1 MLPKRCDRIRRPT
14 PSEPETRLHSTF
26 NRRRLLAIAALSLPL
41 AAAAFPDKTIEWVV
55 PYPAG
60 GGSDVVAR
68 TLAEPMG
75 KLLGQTIVVNN
86 KPGAATN
93 IGADYAAK
101 AKPDGHVMLTADT
114 ATLAANP
121 FLYAKLPYDVEKDF
135 APVGLMARFPMLLVV
150 NASVPVKTLAEF
162 TAWAKAQPGGI
173 NYATPGAGSPHH
185 LATEL
190 FRERSGLKLTHV
202 PYRGAAPAVQDVIGG
217 QGPFMFA
224 DTASA
229 YPHILSGKLR
239 AIGVASPK
247 RVASFDTVPTLAE
260 QGLKDFEAYAWQGLV
275 VPAATPPAAVAA
287 LSKALVAALGTTA
300 VKARF
305 QTLGLEALSSTPA
318 QMAAY
323 AKTERDKWGQVIRAN
338 NIRLD

>member
-1 MLPKRCDRIRRPT
+1 MLAVPTLRRCLT
-14 PSEPETRLHSTF
+14 LC
-26 NRRRLLAIAALSLPL
+26 AIALPL
-41 AAAAFPDKTIEWVV
+41 TALAFPDKPIEWVV

-68 TLAEPMG
+68 SLAEHMG
-75 KLLGQTIVVNN
+75 KALGQTLIVNN

-93 IGADYAAK
+93 IGASYAARAK
-101 AKPDGHVMLTADT
+101 ADGHVMLTADT

-121 FLYAKLPYDVEKDF
+121 ALYAKLPYDAEKDF
-135 APVGLMARFPMLLVV
+135 APVGLMARFPMILVV
-150 NASVPVKTLAEF
+150 NTGVPVKTLAEF
-162 TAWAKAQPGGI
+162 LAWAKQQPDGVT
-173 NYATPGAGSPHH
+173 YATPGSGSPHH

-190 FRERSGLKLTHV
+190 FRERSGVRLVHV
-202 PYRGAAPAVQDVIGG
+202 PYKGAAPAVQDVAGG
-217 QGPFMFA
+217 QVPFMFV
-224 DTASA
+224 DTASG

-239 AIGVASPK
+239 PIGVASAK
-247 RVASFDTVPTLAE
+247 RLASFDTIPTLAE

-275 VPAATPPAAVAA
+275 VPAATPPDVVAA
-287 LSKALVAALGTTA
+287 LNKALTQALDATA

-305 QTLGLEALSSTPA
+305 QTLGLEAIPSTPA

-323 AKTERDKWGQVIRAN
+323 AKAEREKWGKVIRAA